1 MVLNLRKIQY
11 HPFEPVFADLAL
23 LLDAAKTGICSADIH
38 EPIKTKNPT
47 AYWLWDFNLSGGFNS
62 DIFLLPFE
70 NIYVL
75 QRTAKFTYRPFF

>member
-47 AYWLWDFNLSGGFNS
+47 AYWLWDFNLSYLNTIDF
-62 DIFLLPFE
+62 FE
-70 NIYVL
+70 IYFQKIVV
-75 QRTAKFTYRPFF
+75 

>member
-47 AYWLWDFNLSGGFNS
+47 AYWLWDFNLWEDYKIDFFA
-62 DIFLLPFE
+62 FLGVVFVPLRKILSF
-70 NIYVL
+70 
-75 QRTAKFTYRPFF
+75 QG

>member
-47 AYWLWDFNLSGGFNS
+47 AYWLWDFNLAQKEGFEPS
-62 DIFLLPFE
+62 RRFLDTLLP
-70 NIYVL
+70 
-75 QRTAKFTYRPFF
+75 